1 MKKKLFLLPILMF
14 ALTACGSNN
23 TCNACNNSGNEN
35 RTVDIATNDSPR
47 ETDQLSV
54 GNFSKYVAVNTTA
67 AVISNTANSVIFY
80 SYFIGA
86 DYCKFINCTV
96 TYTYVVGNNEPSS
109 NSGQTVPLTLSG
121 DGQAEPF
128 HVSLSSANVYYRIVV
143 LNASGTVEVYR

>member
-1 MKKKLFLLPILMF
+1 MF

-23 TCNACNNSGNEN
+23 TCKVCNNSGNEN
-35 RTVDIATNDSPR
+35 RTADIATNDSPK
-47 ETDQLSV
+47 ETDQLSA
-54 GNFSKYVAVNTTA
+54 GNFSKYVAVNTAA
-67 AVISNTANSVIFY
+67 AVIVNTSESVIY
-80 SYFIGA
+80 HSYFIGA

-96 TYTYVVGNNEPSS
+96 TYTYVAGNNEPSS

-128 HVSLSSANVYYRIVV
+128 HISQSNRNIYYRIVI